1 MTTGQFFFRSVIR
14 SADRRESIT
23 TRRAHQTHKYTLC
36 INYAGDRNCG
46 PTVNALRNAWP
57 PDIRVAATAA
67 GLSPNQPGELP
78 QLRLLAN
85 WLSQW
90 ANKYWRA
97 AVLMSSRLA
106 LSNEVSTPAC
116 AALC

>member
-1 MTTGQFFFRSVIR
+1 MTTGQFFLRSVIR

-57 PDIRVAATAA
+57 PDIHVAATAA
-67 GLSPNQPGELP
+67 GLLPGELP

-85 WLSQW
+85 CLSQW

-97 AVLMSSRLA
+97 AVLRSSRLA
-106 LSNEVSTPAC
+106 LWNEVSTPAC

>member
-1 MTTGQFFFRSVIR
+1 MTTGQFFLRSVIR
-14 SADRRESIT
+14 SADPRESIT
-23 TRRAHQTHKYTLC
+23 TRRAHTPLVL

-85 WLSQW
+85 WRSQW

-97 AVLMSSRLA
+97 AVLRSSRLA
-106 LSNEVSTPAC
+106 LWNEVSTPAC
-116 AALC
+116 AAIC

>member
-1 MTTGQFFFRSVIR
+1 MTTGQFFLRSV
-14 SADRRESIT
+14 DRPIAANQSQPD
-23 TRRAHQTHKYTLC
+23 AHTKHINNYTHC

-57 PDIRVAATAA
+57 PDIHVAATAA

-85 WLSQW
+85 CLSQW